1 MPLFILLLLLLSLF
15 FFFLFL
21 FLLPVLHHSQERYQR
36 YAATGKCACDS
47 WLRKMRKKSTNQ
59 QHLQQHHHHRYLYVC
74 GAAAAWETEL
84 QRNHSSQHEKCDFV
98 TGYEDPLPGSEP
110 FIIDEKDSK
119 VVEAI
124 TKPLVDPKYVARDQ
138 ERTPAFDIAL
148 RNINEKEYQVISRHT
163 NEVIDSIDEAR
174 AFFEVYPGAIYLQ
187 QGRSYLVTY
196 LDVHELVAYVQP
208 LTQKPTYYTS
218 QADHREVTVT
228 HVLPSV
234 PSPPKARTNRALVAA
249 KHGRVIVT
257 TSVFSYHK
265 ISVKT
270 GYMNSSLCTAIY
282 LVMCQWRYALRY
294 VLDTVPLHLPPIQV
308 QTRAFWVDV
317 PPYVQMEVTRRG
329 LDFKGGIHG
338 AAHALA
344 AVTPLRLLCDH
355 HSDLAT
361 ECPNIKENAK
371 RPSRLLIYERHKGGL
386 GVSAMGSALM
396 PQLLLL
402 AHKTISSCPCACPH
416 RMGCPQCVQSS
427 CCPEYNEVMDKEAAL
442 MILEKMIEITR

>member
-1 MPLFILLLLLLSLF
+1 
-15 FFFLFL
+15 
-21 FLLPVLHHSQERYQR
+21 
-36 YAATGKCACDS
+36 
-47 WLRKMRKKSTNQ
+47 
-59 QHLQQHHHHRYLYVC
+59 
-74 GAAAAWETEL
+74 
-84 QRNHSSQHEKCDFV
+84 
-98 TGYEDPLPGSEP
+98 
-110 FIIDEKDSK
+110 
-119 VVEAI
+119 
-124 TKPLVDPKYVARDQ
+124 
-138 ERTPAFDIAL
+138 
-148 RNINEKEYQVISRHT
+148 VISKHT

-187 QGRSYLVTY
+187 QGRSFLVTY

-228 HVLPSV
+228 HVFPNV
-234 PSPPKARTNRALVAA
+234 HSPANARVKGALVAA

-265 ISVKT
+265 ISIKT
-270 GYMNSSLCTAIY
+270 G
-282 LVMCQWRYALRY
+282 Y
-294 VLDTVPLHLPPIQV
+294 VLDTVRLHLPPIQV

-317 PPYVQMEVTRRG
+317 PPYVQMEVTRKG

-361 ECPNIKENAK
+361 ECPNIKENAR

-416 RMGCPQCVQSS
+416 RLGCPQCVQSS

-442 MILEKMIEITR
+442 MILEKMIEITQ